1 MLFAD
6 AEQSCTAGSFIIAQS
21 VYRTGLSKVGMP
33 GADIGLCADD
43 PAIAELL
50 KPHRMRP
57 ASSARTTSAT

>member
-1 MLFAD
+1 MLFTD

-21 VYRTGLSKVGMP
+21 VYHTGQSKVGMP